1 MRHQLSGRQLSRNAP
16 HRWAMLRNMAASL
29 LRHETIKTTV
39 PKAKELR
46 RVVEPLITLGKDD
59 SDANRRRAFAQLRDA
74 EVVVKLFE
82 SLGPRFKTRPGG
94 YTQILRMDPRP
105 GDSAPMALMRLMDQP
120 ETPAEAGD
128 KAPSQAGETET
139 TSKKAA
145 PKKKAAAK
153 KASPK
158 KKAEAKSADE
168 KAAKKAK
175 AVEKAE
181 SKAKKVEARAQA
193 AVKSHKKAAPKKKS
207 SSAKKK
213 SK

>member
-29 LRHETIKTTV
+29 LRHETIRTTV

-82 SLGPRFKTRPGG
+82 SLGPRFKARPGG

-120 ETPAEAGD
+120 EGAAEAA
-128 KAPSQAGETET
+128 APAAEEGET
-139 TSKKAA
+139 KKAA

-153 KASPK
+153 KVSPK
-158 KKAEAKSADE
+158 KKAEAKSAEE

-175 AVEKAE
+175 ATEKKEA
-181 SKAKKVEARAQA
+181 KAKKVEARAA
-193 AVKSHKKAAPKKKS
+193 HAKSHKKAGGAKKKA
-207 SSAKKK
+207 SAKKA
-213 SK
+213 SKK

>member
-74 EVVVKLFE
+74 EVVIKLFE
-82 SLGPRFKTRPGG
+82 SLGPRFKTRP
-94 YTQILRMDPRP
+94 
-105 GDSAPMALMRLMDQP
+105 
-120 ETPAEAGD
+120 
-128 KAPSQAGETET
+128 
-139 TSKKAA
+139 
-145 PKKKAAAK
+145 KKAAAPK

-158 KKAEAKSADE
+158 KKAATKSADE

-175 AVEKAE
+175 AAEKAE

-193 AVKSHKKAAPKKKS
+193 AAKSHKKAAPKKK
-207 SSAKKK
+207 AGVKKK

>member
-120 ETPAEAGD
+120 ETTTEAAAPAVEE
-128 KAPSQAGETET
+128 GE
-139 TSKKAA
+139 SKKAA
-145 PKKKAAAK
+145 PKKKVAAAK
-153 KASPK
+153 KVSPK
-158 KKAEAKSADE
+158 KKAEAKSAEE

-175 AVEKAE
+175 ATEKKEA
-181 SKAKKVEARAQA
+181 KAKKVEARAA
-193 AVKSHKKAAPKKKS
+193 HAKSHKKAGGAKKKA
-207 SSAKKK
+207 SAKKA
-213 SK
+213 SKK

>member
-1 MRHQLSGRQLSRNAP
+1 
-16 HRWAMLRNMAASL
+16 MLRNMAASL

-120 ETPAEAGD
+120 ETVVDSTP
-128 KAPSQAGETET
+128 PSQEGETET

-153 KASPK
+153 KVSPK

-175 AVEKAE
+175 AVQKADA
-181 SKAKKVEARAQA
+181 KAKKVEARAA
-193 AVKSHKKAAPKKKS
+193 HAKSHKKTAAPKKKA
-207 SSAKKK
+207 SAKKS
-213 SK
+213 SKGK

>member
-29 LRHETIKTTV
+29 LRHETIRTTV

-82 SLGPRFKTRPGG
+82 SLGPRFKARPGG

-120 ETPAEAGD
+120 ESASEAAAPAEE
-128 KAPSQAGETET
+128 SET
-139 TSKKAA
+139 KKAA

-153 KASPK
+153 KVSPK
-158 KKAEAKSADE
+158 KKAEAKSAEE

-175 AVEKAE
+175 AVEKADA
-181 SKAKKVEARAQA
+181 KAKKVEARAA
-193 AVKSHKKAAPKKKS
+193 HAKSHKKAAPKKKS
-207 SSAKKK
+207 TAKKA
-213 SK
+213 SKGK